1 MVRALRVG
9 GTAKNLFSAEQAGM
23 LIQQFK
29 DTHQPRRGAD
39 EPESRQNSGQ
49 QNKVPSPKMTGP
61 EPSKKGQNTT
71 VATLA
76 NEISSY
82 LFKYLTGFRIPTH
95 FMDKVSSSEMLVKQ
109 LTMIPLEVRVH
120 NVAAGE
126 FCKRF
131 GMKEGTELT
140 VPIIEHYYKNPDLG
154 NPLANEFHIYSLG
167 LATPEQLRAINR
179 LASKTN
185 VVLKS
190 FFERRDLKLLSMN
203 LEFGFVG
210 TQIMIGDEISPR
222 TCRFADMQKKERGTK
237 DIFANGNDDTLEAY
251 TEVRNRI
258 YRTF

>member
-9 GTAKNLFSAEQAGM
+9 GTAKNLFEAEQAGM

-29 DTHQPRRGAD
+29 DTNQSRRSAD
-39 EPESRQNSGQ
+39 ESESRQNPAQ
-49 QNKVPSPKMTGP
+49 HNKAASPKMTST
-61 EPSKKGQNTT
+61 EPARKAQNTT

-82 LFKYLTGFRIPTH
+82 LFKYLAGFRIPTH
-95 FMDKVSSSEMLVKQ
+95 FMDKISSSEMLVKQ
-109 LTMIPLEVRVH
+109 LTMIPLAVQVH

-131 GMKEGTELT
+131 GMKDGTELT

-154 NPLANEFHIYSLG
+154 NPLTNEFHIYSLG
-167 LATPEQLRAINR
+167 LATPEQLRSINR

-185 VVLKS
+185 VVLRS
-190 FFERRDLKLLSMN
+190 FFDRRELKLLSMN
-203 LEFGFVG
+203 LEFGVLG
-210 TQIMIGDEISPR
+210 NQIMIGDEISPR

-237 DIFANGNDDTLEAY
+237 DIFANGNGDTLEAY

>member
-1 MVRALRVG
+1 MARALQVG
-9 GTAKNLFSAEQAGM
+9 GTAKNLFEAEQAGM

-29 DTHQPRRGAD
+29 DTPQSRRGAD
-39 EPESRQNSGQ
+39 ETDRRQGTTQ
-49 QNKVPSPKMTGP
+49 DPKVVST
-61 EPSKKGQNTT
+61 ELYKKGQNATI
-71 VATLA
+71 ATLS

-82 LFKYLTGFRIPTH
+82 LFKYLAGFRIPTH
-95 FMDKVSSSEMLVKQ
+95 FSAKVSKSEMLIKQ

-120 NVAAGE
+120 NVASGE
-126 FCKRF
+126 FSKRF

-140 VPIIEHYYKNPDLG
+140 VPVIEHYYKNPDLG
-154 NPLANEFHIYSLG
+154 NPLTNEFHIYSLG

-179 LASKTN
+179 ITSKTN

-190 FFERRDLKLLSMN
+190 FFERRELKLLSMR
-203 LEFGFVG
+203 LEFGAAG

-222 TCRFADMQKKERGTK
+222 TCRFADMQKKDRGVK
-237 DIFANGNDDTLEAY
+237 DIFSDGTADTLEAC

>member
-1 MVRALRVG
+1 MARALRVG
-9 GTAKNLFSAEQAGM
+9 GTAKNLFEAEQAGM

-29 DTHQPRRGAD
+29 DTLHSRGGAD
-39 EPESRQNSGQ
+39 ESGPRQNSGQ
-49 QNKVPSPKMTGP
+49 DPTKVATTERPA
-61 EPSKKGQNTT
+61 KGQNATI
-71 VATLA
+71 ATLA

-82 LFKYLTGFRIPTH
+82 LFNYLAGFRIPTH
-95 FMDKVSSSEMLVKQ
+95 FSAKVSKSEMLVKE
-109 LTMIPLEVRVH
+109 LTMIPLDVHVH
-120 NVAAGE
+120 NVASGE
-126 FCKRF
+126 FSKRF

-154 NPLANEFHIYSLG
+154 NPLTNEFHIYSLG

-179 LASKTN
+179 IASKTN

-190 FFERRDLKLLSMN
+190 FFERRDLKLLSMS
-203 LEFGFVG
+203 LEFGASG

-222 TCRFADMQKKERGTK
+222 NCRFADLQKKDHGAR
-237 DIFANGNDDTLEAY
+237 DIFSNGVDALESY

>member
-1 MVRALRVG
+1 MG
-9 GTAKNLFSAEQAGM
+9 GTAKNLFEAEQDGM

-29 DTHQPRRGAD
+29 DTNQPRRSPD
-39 EPESRQNSGQ
+39 EPESRHLPGQ
-49 QNKVPSPKMTGP
+49 HNKPASPKMTNT
-61 EPSKKGQNTT
+61 EASRKTQNTT

-82 LFKYLTGFRIPTH
+82 LFKYLAGFRIPTH

-109 LTMIPLEVRVH
+109 LAMIPLEVRVH

-131 GMKEGTELT
+131 GMKDGAELT
-140 VPIIEHYYKNPDLG
+140 VPVIEHYYKNPELG
-154 NPLANEFHIYSLG
+154 NPLTNEFHIYSLG
-167 LATPEQLRAINR
+167 LATPDQLRAINR

-185 VVLKS
+185 VVLRS
-190 FFERRDLKLLSMN
+190 FFERRELRLVSMN
-203 LEFGFVG
+203 LEFGVIG
-210 TQIMIGDEISPR
+210 NQLMIGDEISPR
-222 TCRFADMQKKERGTK
+222 TCRFADMQKKDRGTK
-237 DIFANGNDDTLEAY
+237 DIFANGNGDTLEAY

>member
-1 MVRALRVG
+1 
-9 GTAKNLFSAEQAGM
+9 LFEAEQGGM

-29 DTHQPRRGAD
+29 DTSQSRSGAD
-39 EPESRQNSGQ
+39 EARPRQNSGQ
-49 QNKVPSPKMTGP
+49 DSPKMATI
-61 EPSKKGQNTT
+61 EPSRKSQSSTI
-71 VATLA
+71 ATLA

-82 LFKYLTGFRIPTH
+82 LFKYLAGFRIPTH
-95 FMDKVSSSEMLVKQ
+95 FADKVSDSKMPVKQ

-120 NVAAGE
+120 NVACGE
-126 FCKRF
+126 FSKRF

-140 VPIIEHYYKNPDLG
+140 VPVIEHYYKNPDLG
-154 NPLANEFHIYSLG
+154 NPLTNEFHIYSLG

-179 LASKTN
+179 IASKTN

-190 FFERRDLKLLSMN
+190 FFERRELKLLSMS
-203 LEFGFVG
+203 LEFGALG

-222 TCRFADMQKKERGTK
+222 TCRFADVQKKDRGGK
-237 DIFANGNDDTLEAY
+237 DIFADGNTDALEAY